1 VWSLKA
7 AQPKREHVMQALR
20 GARSDV
26 DMRTDTRGS
35 PYTLLCVKNQ
45 ASYPARVAQ
54 RESDLL
60 QLGLLG

>member
-1 VWSLKA
+1 
-7 AQPKREHVMQALR
+7 MQALR